1 MANIERI
8 HRRVIQTLLRQ
19 PDKFLLLVL
28 WIRAHHCY
36 PSLPSRLDLQNKIE
50 ELLGEKL

>member
-8 HRRVIQTLLRQ
+8 HRRVIQTLLRR
-19 PDKFLLLVL
+19 PDKFAELIK

-36 PSLPSRLDLQNKIE
+36 PSLPSRLALQQKIE